1 MEKETI
7 EDGKK
12 VLVVEEREVKKGGRK
27 GYFVKKVNAKRN
39 QLWAGNSN

>member
-27 GYFVKKVNAKRN
+27 GYLVKKVNVKHN
-39 QLWAGNSN
+39 